1 MTKVNAISGL
11 TIEQVI
17 QRTSRRESI
26 GADRAEGP
34 GAFAEAL
41 ERAVVGGKGS
51 VRFSAHAQRR
61 MATRAIHFGQSQL
74 KRLEQA
80 VDKAASKGA
89 QDSLILMDGLAL
101 IVNVRNRTVVTAID
115 RSSRRKGVFT
125 NIDTVV
131 MT

>member
-17 QRTSRRESI
+17 QRTSRKESI
-26 GADRAEGP
+26 GADRAEGA

-41 ERAVVGGKGS
+41 QRAVAGGKGS

-61 MATRAIHFGQSQL
+61 MATRAINFGQNQL

-80 VDKAASKGA
+80 VDKAASKGG

-101 IVNVRNRTVVTAID
+101 IVNIRNRTVVTAID

-131 MT
+131 MM

>member
-1 MTKVNAISGL
+1 VNAISGL

-17 QRTSRRESI
+17 QQTSRRESI
-26 GADRAEGP
+26 GADLTESA
-34 GAFAEAL
+34 GAFSEAL
-41 ERAVVGGKGS
+41 QRAVAGGKGS

-80 VDKAASKGA
+80 VDKAASKGG

-101 IVNVRNRTVVTAID
+101 IVNIRNRTVVTAID

-131 MT
+131 MM

>member
-17 QRTSRRESI
+17 QRTSRKESI
-26 GADRAEGP
+26 GGDRAEGS

-41 ERAVVGGKGS
+41 QRAVAGGKGS

-61 MATRAIHFGQSQL
+61 MATRSIHFGQSQL

-80 VDKAASKGA
+80 VDKAASKGG

-101 IVNVRNRTVVTAID
+101 IVNIRNRTVVTAID

-131 MT
+131 MM

>member
-17 QRTSRRESI
+17 QRTSRNESI
-26 GADRAEGP
+26 GADPAQRP

-41 ERAVVGGKGS
+41 QRAVAGGKGS

-61 MATRAIHFGQSQL
+61 MTMRAIHFGQSQI
-74 KRLEQA
+74 KRLEEA
-80 VDKAASKGA
+80 VDKAANKGG
-89 QDSLILMDGLAL
+89 QESLILMDGLAL
-101 IVNVRNRTVVTAID
+101 IVNIRNRTVVTAID
-115 RSSRRKGVFT
+115 RSSRREGVFT